1 MKRCLWLLATP
12 LLVAACALAA
22 AAVTWPLLLL
32 TWTVDVLCWPFVAR
46 RAPMP
51 RSRPRDLSAASVI
64 TVSWNGKHFLEQL
77 LPSVHA
83 EFERCRG
90 DHEMIVVDNGSTDGT
105 VAWLRS
111 EHPWVKVV
119 ALPENRY
126 FVRGNAAGV
135 EAATRDVLVFLNN
148 DMVVKPGFLKP
159 LLEGLREPDVFGV
172 TSEVFFRDPAKRRE
186 ETGRTRGSIERG
198 WLKLAH
204 AEPSRDE
211 RELDYVPTLW
221 AGGGSAAFD
230 RRMFAAIG
238 GFDTL
243 YDPFYME
250 DMGLSYQ
257 AWKRGYRVLFT
268 AKSAVVHEHR
278 GTSRKAFG
286 DRYVDNTIRRNQHLF
301 LWRSVTDA
309 RMTASILLLQPFSMA
324 VRGDRSI
331 EAMAGEAWFELKALL
346 RAVPRIPE
354 ALWKRCASRRHY
366 RRSDAETFAVAN
378 SVVAHRAAGGGDLG
392 VLPTPSQD
400 GRRVLVLA
408 ARLPRLGHDGSWV
421 LWHRL
426 EEMAKRHRVTLFAFL
441 DEEQDRAHVPAI
453 EALGVHVVTM
463 LRERNPMP
471 GNLHGYVPQ
480 RLFRDY
486 SAPSMQRA
494 VQRMLEGTDYD
505 LVQVEYVEM
514 AHLVAMQPRL
524 QKRVYVC
531 HESLVVAAQRQGLG
545 RMEIA
550 AAARFERNLLRQFDR
565 TIALSDVDAATL
577 RALDP
582 HARVDVVPSGT
593 MLPDLPDVMERCG
606 TPTIAFVGY
615 YKHAPNVDGAHWLAS
630 EILPLVREAVPDAR
644 LRLVGRN
651 APASVA
657 DLAQPGVVEVPG
669 YVDDLVRELA
679 DATVVALPLRT
690 GGGLRGKLLEAWAA
704 GRPVVA
710 TPVACEGLEP
720 EGGVHCLIAE
730 DTRAFA
736 DSLVELL
743 RDEELR
749 MHLGASGRL
758 LARQRYSVEACV
770 DAFDAIYGEVCGQS
784 GGGGS

>member
-1 MKRCLWLLATP
+1 MRRIVWLLATP
-12 LLVAACALAA
+12 VLVLACSLAA
-22 AAVTWPLLLL
+22 AVVTWPLLGITLL
-32 TWTVDVLCWPFVAR
+32 VDALCWPFVSKR
-46 RAPMP
+46 SAPP
-51 RSRPRDLSAASVI
+51 RLRPRDLSAASVI

-77 LPSVHA
+77 LPSVRA

-90 DHEMIVVDNGSTDGT
+90 DHEMIVVDNGSTDGS
-105 VAWLRS
+105 VEWLQR

-126 FVRGNAAGV
+126 FVRGNTAGV
-135 EAATRDVLVFLNN
+135 QAATRDVLVFLNN
-148 DMVVKPGFLKP
+148 DMVVKPGFLQP

-172 TSEVFFRDPAKRRE
+172 TSEVFFRDPHKRRE

-204 AEPSRDE
+204 AEPTRDE

-230 RRMFAAIG
+230 RRMFLDIG
-238 GFDTL
+238 GFDML

-268 AKSAVVHEHR
+268 TRSAVVHEHR

-286 DRYVDNTIRRNQHLF
+286 DRFVDNTIRRNQHLF
-301 LWRSVTDA
+301 LWRSVTDSW
-309 RMTASILLLQPFSMA
+309 MTASILLLQPVSL
-324 VRGDRSI
+324 VLRTDRSI

-366 RRSDAETFAVAN
+366 RRTDVETFAIAN
-378 SVVAHRAAGGGDLG
+378 SVVAHRAAGARDLG
-392 VLPTPSQD
+392 VLPTPTPD
-400 GRRVLVLA
+400 GKRVLVLA

-421 LWHRL
+421 LWRRL
-426 EEMAKRHRVTLFAFL
+426 ETMAKRHRVTLFAFL
-441 DEEQDRAHVPAI
+441 DEEHDASHVPAI

-471 GNLHGYVPQ
+471 GNLHGAVPQ

-514 AHLVAMQPRL
+514 AHLVAMQPRR
-524 QKRVYVC
+524 QKRVYIC
-531 HESLVVAAQRQGLG
+531 HESLVVAAQRAGQGLL
-545 RMEIA
+545 RIA
-550 AAARFERNLLRQFDR
+550 AAARFEQELLRQFDR
-565 TIALSDVDAATL
+565 TIALSSVDAEAL
-577 RALDP
+577 RQLEP
-582 HARVDVVPSGT
+582 QARVDVVPSGT
-593 MLPDLPDVMERCG
+593 MLPDLPDQVERVG
-606 TPTIAFVGY
+606 APTIAFVGY
-615 YKHAPNVDGAHWLAS
+615 YKHAPNVDGAQWLAN

-651 APASVA
+651 APSAVA
-657 DLAQPGVVEVPG
+657 DLAKPGIVEVPG
-669 YVDDLVRELA
+669 YVDDIVQELA

-690 GGGLRGKLLEAWAA
+690 GGGLRGKLLEAWAS

-710 TPVACEGLEP
+710 TPIACEGLEP

-730 DTRAFA
+730 DARDFA
-736 DSLVELL
+736 DSLIELL

-749 MHLGASGRL
+749 LHLGASGRL
-758 LARQRYSVEACV
+758 LARQRYSVDASV
-770 DAFDAIYGEVCGQS
+770 AAFDVIYRDLCGS
-784 GGGGS
+784 PLGGAT